1 MDRKSLVGLILCA
14 IIFAAGFAAS
24 GDVTRFFN
32 LAGLL
37 VVVGGS
43 FGAAIASFRM
53 PRLMLVYKV
62 LRNSYRAKMKE
73 PSEIVEILVDLSVK
87 SKIKGL
93 HTLVEDEREISIIYL
108 RRALGLLVDNYSK
121 AQIEDI
127 LNTETFFFR
136 QRRDESERVLR
147 IMAEICPAIGLAGS
161 VIGLIGM
168 LSGVHDTAI
177 VVATIPIALT
187 STLYGI
193 ILANFVLLPMA
204 ARIREVTDHEL
215 LLQKIITEGIKAIL
229 SEINPRILEVKLK
242 SFLTPAE
249 RTGQL
254 VSLARIKER
263 FQLGDEEE
271 TKNEEKADQVS
282 AGDSLPAPELM
293 GTSL

>member
-1 MDRKSLVGLILCA
+1 MDRKSQIGLVLCS
-14 IIFAAGFAAS
+14 IIFVAGFAAS

-43 FGAAIASFRM
+43 LGAAIASFRM
-53 PRLMLVYKV
+53 PRLVLVYKV

-73 PSEIVEILVDLSVK
+73 PAEIVEILVDLSVK
-87 SKIKGL
+87 SRIKGL

-108 RRALGLLVDNYSK
+108 RRALGLLVDNYSR

-127 LNTETFFFR
+127 LSTETFFFR

-147 IMAEICPAIGLAGS
+147 VMAEICPAIGLAGS

-168 LSGVHDTAI
+168 LSGVHDTSV

-193 ILANFVLLPMA
+193 ILANFILLPMA

-215 LLQKIITEGIKAIL
+215 LLQKIIAEGIKAIL
-229 SEINPRILEVKLK
+229 SELNPRVLEVKLK

-254 VSLARIKER
+254 VSLSRIKER
-263 FQLGDEEE
+263 FRIADEEE
-271 TKNEEKADQVS
+271 LKSTDKDMGK
-282 AGDSLPAPELM
+282 SLPAPELM
-293 GTSL
+293 STGL

>member
-1 MDRKSLVGLILCA
+1 MDKKSIVGLICCGL
-14 IIFAAGFAAS
+14 IFSAGFAAS

-32 LAGLL
+32 IAGLL

-43 FGAAIASFRM
+43 LGAAIASFRI

-87 SKIKGL
+87 SRVKGL
-93 HTLVEDEREISIIYL
+93 HTLVEDEREISIMYL
-108 RRALGLLVDNYSK
+108 RRALGLLVDNYSQD
-121 AQIEDI
+121 QIEDI
-127 LNTETFFFR
+127 LSTETFFFR

-168 LSGVHDTAI
+168 LSGVHDTAV

-193 ILANFVLLPMA
+193 ILANFILLPMA

-215 LLQKIITEGIKAIL
+215 LLQKIISEGIQAIL
-229 SEINPRILEVKLK
+229 NELNPRVLEVKLK
-242 SFLTPAE
+242 AFLTPAE
-249 RTGQL
+249 RAGQL

-263 FQLGDEEE
+263 FQIIDEPPVMENNPQGE
-271 TKNEEKADQVS
+271 TMPS
-282 AGDSLPAPELM
+282 PELIST
-293 GTSL
+293 GL